1 MHPGDLRQHRSDSWH
16 RFDVL
21 ELGALGL
28 LESVCS
34 PIGSVQDVLE
44 ICLIGHSLE
53 SLADRSRK

>member
-1 MHPGDLRQHRSDSWH
+1 MGSRYLKKLPLRIE
-16 RFDVL
+16 RFVL

-53 SLADRSRK
+53 SLADGSRK